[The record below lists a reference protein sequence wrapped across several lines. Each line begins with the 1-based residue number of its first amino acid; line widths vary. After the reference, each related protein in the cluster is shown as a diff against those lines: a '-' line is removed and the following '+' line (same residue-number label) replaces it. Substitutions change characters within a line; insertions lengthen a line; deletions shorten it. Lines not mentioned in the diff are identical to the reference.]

1 LVCTTDLY
9 MTFSFFLSKT
19 TTLLTAVKKIHSANA
34 TTLTV
39 QDGKDAGQTV
49 FHVHV
54 HVMPRKPNDFERND
68 DVYEKLEK
76 CEEEERKARM
86 DFEPEDGE
94 EQGRMPRGEE
104 EMEKEAIEL
113 RRAMTMEES

>member
-1 LVCTTDLY
+1 
-9 MTFSFFLSKT
+9 
-19 TTLLTAVKKIHSANA
+19 VKKIHSANA
-34 TTLTV
+34 ATLTV

-54 HVMPRKPNDFERND
+54 HVMPRKPNDFARND

-86 DFEPEDGE
+86 DFAEDGE
-94 EQGRMPRGEE
+94 ERTPRGEE
-104 EMEKEAIEL
+104 EMEKEATEL

>member
-1 LVCTTDLY
+1 MVCTTDLY

-104 EMEKEAIEL
+104 EKEAIEL

>member
-1 LVCTTDLY
+1 
-9 MTFSFFLSKT
+9 
-19 TTLLTAVKKIHSANA
+19 
-34 TTLTV
+34 
-39 QDGKDAGQTV
+39 
-49 FHVHV
+49 
-54 HVMPRKPNDFERND
+54 
-68 DVYEKLEK
+68 
-76 CEEEERKARM
+76 M